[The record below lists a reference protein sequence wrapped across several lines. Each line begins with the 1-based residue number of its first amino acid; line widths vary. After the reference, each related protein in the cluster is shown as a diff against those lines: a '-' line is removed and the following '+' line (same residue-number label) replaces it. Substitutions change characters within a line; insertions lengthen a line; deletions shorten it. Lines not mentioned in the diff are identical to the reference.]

1 MNLVIADIHGRDFW
15 IKPCNEWDGKIIFL
29 GDYHDPYTW
38 QVSNKESLANLY
50 KLVDFYN
57 SNKDRCVFLYGNHD
71 VSYLGGQMTYR
82 YDTIRAK
89 EVTALLK
96 QLPLQLIYIEDNV
109 IYSHAG
115 ITQGWLNHNHLTIE
129 DVKQLRPNDNRL
141 DQVSMYRGGYDDY
154 SSPIWCDVNEFDISN
169 KLSNYYQIFGHSQQE
184 VNPIITKEYAC
195 LDVRKAFICDN
206 TDIRQYTI

>member
-1 MNLVIADIHGRDFW
+1 MN
-15 IKPCNEWDGKIIFL
+15 C
-29 GDYHDPYTW
+29 
-38 QVSNKESLANLY
+38 
-50 KLVDFYN
+50 
-57 SNKDRCVFLYGNHD
+57 
-71 VSYLGGQMTYR
+71 R

-115 ITQGWLNHNHLTIE
+115 ITQGWLNHNHLTI
-129 DVKQLRPNDNRL
+129 DDLKQIHPDDNRL

-169 KLSNYYQIFGHSQQE
+169 KPSNYYQIFGHSQQE

-206 TDIRQYTI
+206 TNIRQYTV